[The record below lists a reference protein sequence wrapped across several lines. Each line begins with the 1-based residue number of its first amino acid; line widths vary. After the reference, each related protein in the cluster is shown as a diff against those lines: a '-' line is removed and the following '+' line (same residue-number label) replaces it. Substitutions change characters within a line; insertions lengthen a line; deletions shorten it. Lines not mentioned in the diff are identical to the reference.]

1 MNTRPIPIVLA
12 LAAAGMTCII
22 SIVQK
27 VSFGIFLLRLF
38 VVVVLFY
45 LLGIFVGILFLE
57 ALGPEKKP
65 KDEEEAGEQDGSV
78 ALSGAEGEDSAGE
91 RPEELEDV
99 TADGGADETDEEPF
113 ADDDE

>member
-12 LAAAGMTCII
+12 LAAAGMTCVI

-27 VSFGIFLLRLF
+27 VSFGVFLLRLF
-38 VVVVLFY
+38 VVVLIFY

-65 KDEEEAGEQDGSV
+65 GEEAKDEEGEGESEG
-78 ALSGAEGEDSAGE
+78 AAEGEAKGE
-91 RPEELEDV
+91 RPDELEDV
-99 TADGGADETDEEPF
+99 TEDVSGGADTDEEPF
-113 ADDDE
+113 ADEE

>member
-1 MNTRPIPIVLA
+1 
-12 LAAAGMTCII
+12 MTCVI

-38 VVVVLFY
+38 VVVVIFY

-65 KDEEEAGEQDGSV
+65 GKADEEASGEGDATAEQ
-78 ALSGAEGEDSAGE
+78 EGEGE
-91 RPEELEDV
+91 ELQGRPEELENVTEDV
-99 TADGGADETDEEPF
+99 SGNDNEEPF
-113 ADDDE
+113 ADDEE